1 MDFLKVEFFPSN
13 RNVCFEFSE
22 CANNF
27 DDFFYCFP
35 DFCLRDEIIA
45 LDNDESSSNFKTGL
59 KSVLKCKQKFVEFL
73 TWFLKSL
80 FSISGLVLNTQFERQ
95 IFLQKFNFDRSGDS
109 TSLAQK
115 IQILRKAKN
124 SSKFVDIKAKN
135 YRSHLNLTNFFRRIF
150 KIPISHRFEIFI

>member
-1 MDFLKVEFFPSN
+1 MTRKVVQFENFKFFFSSNCKKLDFSKVELFPSN
-13 RNVCFEFSE
+13 RNVCFEFRKW
-22 CANNF
+22 ANNF

-80 FSISGLVLNTQFERQ
+80 FSFAGLVLNTQFEMS
-95 IFLQKFNFDRSGDS
+95 NFCH
-109 TSLAQK
+109 K
-115 IQILRKAKN
+115 IQFWQVRWLNKFSKKKN
-124 SSKFVDIKAKN
+124 Q
-135 YRSHLNLTNFFRRIF
+135 NFT
-150 KIPISHRFEIFI
+150 KGKKLVKVCWHQS